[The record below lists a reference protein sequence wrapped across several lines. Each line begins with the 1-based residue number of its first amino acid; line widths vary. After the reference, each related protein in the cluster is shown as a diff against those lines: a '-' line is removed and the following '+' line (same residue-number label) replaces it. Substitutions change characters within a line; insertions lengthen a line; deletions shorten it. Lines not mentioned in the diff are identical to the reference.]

1 MADGGEQTLK
11 KNESLNWV
19 AEWQSLRVKNI
30 DFFTG
35 AIKWQTAEIEVFS
48 LTVVVGRQ
56 KSLRTKN
63 LIVFINPSGWQTAE
77 SYNQQFHFF
86 H

>member
-1 MADGGEQTLK
+1 M
-11 KNESLNWV
+11 
-19 AEWQSLRVKNI
+19 AEWQSLRVKNL

-35 AIKWQTAEIEVFS
+35 AIKTAEIEVFS
-48 LTVVVGRQ
+48 LTVVGGRQ

-77 SYNQQFHFF
+77 SYNLKFYFF
-86 H
+86 VNANSG